1 MGKLC
6 SNFQQVRQS
15 RRVTPS
21 FGYCSSTDQEE
32 HVHGGWLQSTE
43 EDTSVLIEQ
52 WRWLE
57 SPIIEHAQGLLQ
69 QVNELID
76 LMKLHSTQ
84 ESHHRWRIRLGRGPH
99 LSTKDRRRWVV
110 APCPGHCGAPD
121 SKACEVHRRHHSS
134 AQTVIG
140 CSDPIDLCPA
150 SGADTTLPEHSF
162 IVSYPHSSLS
172 TQFPLTESLL

>member
-21 FGYCSSTDQEE
+21 FGYCSSTDQE
-32 HVHGGWLQSTE
+32 HVHGGWLQNGGRY
-43 EDTSVLIEQ
+43 VC
-52 WRWLE
+52 
-57 SPIIEHAQGLLQ
+57 
-69 QVNELID
+69 
-76 LMKLHSTQ
+76 LHWAMAMTRK

-99 LSTKDRRRWVV
+99 LSIKDRRRWVV
-110 APCPGHCGAPD
+110 APFPGHCGAPD
-121 SKACEVHRRHHSS
+121 SKACEVHRRHHSP

-150 SGADTTLPEHSF
+150 SGADTTLPEHSL

-172 TQFPLTESLL
+172 TQFPLTEITTNQLYIIGDYPNISQYIDDPIGE